1 MTITVSPCVPDEGL
15 VALIPDDALRMTTFV
30 EAYHRFPDNAELL
43 KTGFLLEDWQ
53 YHAALAYYYA
63 NKELFDAEYERVKE
77 RQRKFWEEAA
87 AKNGDRNVWAEIAGR
102 RNR

>member
-1 MTITVSPCVPDEGL
+1 MP
-15 VALIPDDALRMTTFV
+15 
-30 EAYHRFPDNAELL
+30 
-43 KTGFLLEDWQ
+43 
-53 YHAALAYYYA
+53 YYA

-87 AKNGDRNVWAEIAGR
+87 KNQDARNAWAEIAGR